1 MDKLVRAYVF
11 GRDLFDLTIVTGLW
25 MAKIPKNVR
34 SQDLQLEHQ
43 TEQHRMSV
51 NNRLRGPLV
60 GYLPINVAFA
70 IIAFPINT
78 YRVGFLPQ
86 FQPSFGLNPLP
97 LQLFYKRLPPECTE
111 AWVSNRSI
119 AKTLDQ

>member
-1 MDKLVRAYVF
+1 M
-11 GRDLFDLTIVTGLW
+11 IS
-25 MAKIPKNVR
+25 KNAGI
-34 SQDLQLEHQ
+34 QDSQLEHQ
-43 TEQHRMSV
+43 TEQYSMSV
-51 NNRLRGPLV
+51 INRIRGPLI
-60 GYLPINVAFA
+60 GYLPINLAFA

-111 AWVSNRSI
+111 AWVSNPSI